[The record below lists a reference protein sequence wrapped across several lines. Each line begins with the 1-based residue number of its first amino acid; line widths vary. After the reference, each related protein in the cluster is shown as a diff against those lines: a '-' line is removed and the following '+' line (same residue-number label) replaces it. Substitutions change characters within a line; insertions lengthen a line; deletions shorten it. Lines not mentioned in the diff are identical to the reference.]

1 MKEKPAYNDESLS
14 FEERARDLV
23 SRMTLE
29 EKASQ
34 TRYNSPAIPRLGIP
48 AYNWWNEALHG
59 VARAGVATMFP
70 QAIAMA
76 STFDEELLFRVADVI
91 STEGRAKYHEF
102 QRQNDHGIYKGLTFW
117 SPNINI
123 FRDPR
128 WGRGHETYG
137 EDPYL
142 TGRLGVAFI
151 RGLQGSDKKYLK
163 SAACAKHFAV
173 HSGPEAE
180 RHSFNAVA
188 SPKDMR
194 ETYLP
199 AFRDAVKEAGVESVM
214 GAYNRT
220 NGEPCCGSPTL
231 LQRILREEW
240 GFTGHVV
247 SDCWAIKDFHEDHKI
262 TKTPSESIALAM
274 NNGCDL
280 NCGHMY
286 MHLMDACK
294 EGLVPEE
301 AIDRAVTRLMVTRM
315 KLGMFDD
322 PGHVPY
328 ASTPYEVN
336 NCREHRDFALE
347 VSGQSL
353 VLLKN
358 EKKLLPLNRK
368 SIKSIAVIG
377 PNADNEEAMKAN
389 YCGTPSHM
397 VTVLRGIQ
405 QAVEPDTRVYYAE
418 GCHLY
423 ANRIEKR
430 AEPKDRL
437 AEAVAAAQ
445 RADIAVVCLG
455 LDPTIEGEEIHIIE
469 GEAAGPGG
477 AEEIP
482 RGDKKDLNLP
492 GQQQELLE
500 AVCSTGKPVILVLL
514 TGSALALTWADEH
527 VPAILLGWYPG
538 AEGGKA
544 IASMIFG
551 DYSPSG
557 RLPVT
562 FYRSTED
569 LPDFRDYSMINRT
582 YRYMTGEALYPFGYG
597 LSYTS
602 FEYSALT
609 LEKDAIEVGD
619 RLECRVR
626 VKNTGSFE
634 SGETVQLYLRDLE
647 AATRVP
653 RWELKGVRKLKLK
666 PGEESK
672 VSFTLAPRLMT
683 MIDDEGRRILE
694 PGRFQVYIG
703 GSQPD
708 RRSIVLTGV
717 EPLSAVFEVRGE
729 AREYDY

>member
-1 MKEKPAYNDESLS
+1 
-14 FEERARDLV
+14 
-23 SRMTLE
+23 
-29 EKASQ
+29 
-34 TRYNSPAIPRLGIP
+34 
-48 AYNWWNEALHG
+48 
-59 VARAGVATMFP
+59 
-70 QAIAMA
+70 
-76 STFDEELLFRVADVI
+76 
-91 STEGRAKYHEF
+91 
-102 QRQNDHGIYKGLTFW
+102 
-117 SPNINI
+117 
-123 FRDPR
+123 
-128 WGRGHETYG
+128 
-137 EDPYL
+137 
-142 TGRLGVAFI
+142 
-151 RGLQGSDKKYLK
+151 
-163 SAACAKHFAV
+163 
-173 HSGPEAE
+173 
-180 RHSFNAVA
+180 
-188 SPKDMR
+188 
-194 ETYLP
+194 
-199 AFRDAVKEAGVESVM
+199 M

-231 LQRILREEW
+231 LQKILREEW
-240 GFTGHVV
+240 GFKGHVV

-286 MHLMDACK
+286 MHLMDACT

-301 AIDRAVTRLMVTRM
+301 AIDRAVTRLMITRM

-322 PGHVPY
+322 PDHVPY
-328 ASTPYEVN
+328 ASIPYEVN
-336 NCREHRDFALE
+336 DCREHRDFALE
-347 VSGQSL
+347 VSRQSL

-358 EKKLLPLNRK
+358 EKKLLPLDRK

-405 QAVEPDTRVYYAE
+405 QAVEPETRVYYAE

-423 ANRIEKR
+423 ANRVEKR

-445 RADIAVVCLG
+445 RADVAVVCLG

-500 AVCSTGKPVILVLL
+500 AVCATGKPLILVLL
-514 TGSALALTWADEH
+514 TGSALAVSWAHEH

-538 AEGGKA
+538 AAGGKA
-544 IASMIFG
+544 IASVLFG
-551 DYSPSG
+551 EYSPSG

-569 LPDFRDYSMINRT
+569 LPDFRDYSMKNRT
-582 YRYMTGEALYPFGYG
+582 YRYMTGEALYPFGFG

-602 FEYSALT
+602 FEYSILT
-609 LEKDAIEVGD
+609 LEKDTIEVGD
-619 RLECRVR
+619 RLECRIR
-626 VKNTGSFE
+626 VKNTGGFE
-634 SGETVQLYLRDLE
+634 SAETVQLYLRDIE
-647 AATRVP
+647 AGIRVP
-653 RWELKGVRKLKLK
+653 RWELKGIRKLKLK
-666 PGEESK
+666 PGEESE
-672 VSFTLAPRLMT
+672 VSFTLAPRLMSI
-683 MIDDEGRRILE
+683 IDDEGRRILE
-694 PGRFQVYIG
+694 PGKFQLYIG

-708 RRSIVLTGV
+708 RRSVMLTGA
-717 EPLSAVFEVRGE
+717 EPLSAVFELRGE
-729 AREYDY
+729 SREYDY